1 MKVSNFTQTY
11 SKVFPIDWIN
21 KLDWTTQDKSK
32 ESFMFG
38 RTKIELFIE
47 DSFKAFTLSALC
59 GEYIVKDLNPD
70 LDKITNSLITDYPP
84 ITDGNRLKESL
95 YQSFSDLESDL
106 ILVSKRYKA
115 LIKLVND
122 KISRI
127 NHDYIV
133 SAFSS
138 SKQRCSNELLNDI
151 IHYCFSICSQDHF
164 FKFSEKNTA
173 NILLIREELNKKQ
186 QKSNGVI
193 SNIYKVLLDKC
204 SFLLKKLIHIK
215 GEAEYTLD
223 FETRSLNS
231 ESISLFFLNRFDSFF
246 SFLHIKETHQENNHI
261 DNWKRRC
268 LLRKSSFTECILL
281 MRFYIKNGGSRQEV
295 ESLMDD
301 FQACIEIFNIK
312 REFDRYAINSLRNYM
327 QNCYFSYLISTKHI
341 KYEEFLVEIDKIDNL
356 QKQTKIYNFHPYE
369 KAINYLLN
377 EIDINIKEGADK
389 KSIIEKQQILEKYYN
404 KLKDAISWCQGQNYY
419 PFQLPYWECLHKIG
433 EANIIVFIPSS
444 FTRPLDYGALDELHS
459 KYATKIAAINE
470 QIRICED
477 KKEIL
482 ALKQELNNHQK
493 VYIQILGLFTGILT
507 FLFEIVNI
515 FSTSNSNNNIS
526 LQEKVDNTAVI
537 GILLLLFSSTIY
549 LLTSCQK
556 RLFSFYNIMF
566 LLMIIGYFFLLFKFY

>member
-1 MKVSNFTQTY
+1 
-11 SKVFPIDWIN
+11 
-21 KLDWTTQDKSK
+21 
-32 ESFMFG
+32 
-38 RTKIELFIE
+38 
-47 DSFKAFTLSALC
+47 
-59 GEYIVKDLNPD
+59 
-70 LDKITNSLITDYPP
+70 
-84 ITDGNRLKESL
+84 
-95 YQSFSDLESDL
+95 
-106 ILVSKRYKA
+106 
-115 LIKLVND
+115 
-122 KISRI
+122 
-127 NHDYIV
+127 
-133 SAFSS
+133 
-138 SKQRCSNELLNDI
+138 
-151 IHYCFSICSQDHF
+151 
-164 FKFSEKNTA
+164 
-173 NILLIREELNKKQ
+173 
-186 QKSNGVI
+186 
-193 SNIYKVLLDKC
+193 
-204 SFLLKKLIHIK
+204 
-215 GEAEYTLD
+215 
-223 FETRSLNS
+223 
-231 ESISLFFLNRFDSFF
+231 
-246 SFLHIKETHQENNHI
+246 
-261 DNWKRRC
+261 
-268 LLRKSSFTECILL
+268 
-281 MRFYIKNGGSRQEV
+281 
-295 ESLMDD
+295 
-301 FQACIEIFNIK
+301 
-312 REFDRYAINSLRNYM
+312 M

-377 EIDINIKEGADK
+377 EIDMNIKEGADK